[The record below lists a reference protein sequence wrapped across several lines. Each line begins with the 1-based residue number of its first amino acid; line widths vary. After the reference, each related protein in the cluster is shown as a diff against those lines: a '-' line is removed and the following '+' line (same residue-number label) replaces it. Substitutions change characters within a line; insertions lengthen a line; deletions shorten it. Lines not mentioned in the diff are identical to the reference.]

1 MRPRILA
8 AFALHL
14 LTVGCAPGTHAA
26 ASVGAV
32 SVSSLGPDELESP
45 YETAGQ
51 FVLLDNDACLDV
63 SANAAAPRCI
73 PVADLCESTQ
83 ERCDVRAQ
91 IVRREGDRV
100 RVTVLAASI
109 EQCQAGAAM
118 HLSHV
123 AIDARVN
130 LSDLLPVVRQPT
142 LVDYAG
148 EEVLLFPGF
157 SRWRCELIDGLTC
170 PANAFGTTY
179 DSNGLDH
186 TEPEP
191 EVLRPSVDASQCSAS
206 RAGLQIGRPRRVN
219 MVVEHAGT
227 RWVVNSCIG
236 VRLADDCAVFPT
248 HGIGEGDPP
257 VSCFIQPP
265 SPIQLSDGTPGGRMR
280 RSQIVSPSPPRAAEF
295 PLIRVGRVE
304 FYGRSEDLDCSLWP
318 YGRSVP

>member
-1 MRPRILA
+1 MHPRILA
-8 AFALHL
+8 ALALHL
-14 LTVGCAPGTHAA
+14 ATLGCARGTHGA
-26 ASVGAV
+26 ASLDAV
-32 SVSSLGPDELESP
+32 SVRTLGPDELASP

-51 FVLLDNDACLDV
+51 FVLLNNDACLDV
-63 SANAAAPRCI
+63 SADAATDRCI

-91 IVRREGDRV
+91 IVAREGDFV
-100 RVTVLAASI
+100 RVTVLAASM

-157 SRWRCELIDGLTC
+157 PRWRCELIDGLTC
-170 PANAFGTTY
+170 PVHAFGRAY

-191 EVLRPSVDASQCSAS
+191 DVLRASVESSRCSAS

-219 MVVEHAGT
+219 MVVEQAGT
-227 RWVVNSCIG
+227 RWVVNGCIG

-248 HGIGEGDPP
+248 HGIGEGDPL
-257 VSCFIQPP
+257 VSCFIHPP
-265 SPIQLSDGTPGGRMR
+265 SPIQLSDGTTVGRMR
-280 RSQIVSPSPPRAAEF
+280 RSQIASAPSPHAAEF

-304 FYGRSEDLDCSLWP
+304 FHGRTEDLDCSLWP
-318 YGRSVP
+318 YGRHVP